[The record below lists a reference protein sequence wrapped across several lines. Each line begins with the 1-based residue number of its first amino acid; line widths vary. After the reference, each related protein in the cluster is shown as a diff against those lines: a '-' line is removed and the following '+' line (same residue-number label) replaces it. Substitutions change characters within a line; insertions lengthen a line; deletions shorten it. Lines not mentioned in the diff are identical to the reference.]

1 MTDDVINPENSSSFN
16 YLRRYSLNRWTI
28 GVSTSCAG
36 TQIQLS
42 RVLEERFKARDL
54 RCPHTALHCA
64 SSLSKWQSGVPKE
77 RFISMS
83 ARLSPGCSRCPSSL
97 SKWQSGVPKERFIS
111 MSARLSPGC
120 SRCPSSLSKWQS
132 GVLEEHWTDTRKWEK
147 YRCPRTLRPCA
158 VPLVC
163 QNDKVDSSRSAE
175 KIRGSG
181 KSTAVLEP
189 AIISLSW
196 FLLWLLSLL
205 IFSWVLR
212 I

>member
-54 RCPHTALHCA
+54 RCPQAALHCA
-64 SSLSKWQSGVPKE
+64 SSLSKWQSGV
-77 RFISMS
+77 
-83 ARLSPGCSRCPSSL
+83 L
-97 SKWQSGVPKERFIS
+97 KERFIS

-189 AIISLSW
+189 DIISLSHG
-196 FLLWLLSLL
+196 
-205 IFSWVLR
+205 FSFGFCPC
-212 I
+212 